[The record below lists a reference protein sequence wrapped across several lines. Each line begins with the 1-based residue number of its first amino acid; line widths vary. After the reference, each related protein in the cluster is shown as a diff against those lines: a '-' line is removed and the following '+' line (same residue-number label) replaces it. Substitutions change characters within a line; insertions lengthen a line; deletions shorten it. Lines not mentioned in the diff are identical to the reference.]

1 MNEKRKLYKNGLHY
15 IHIPFKESTITNT
28 TTANNKTGSTTES
41 QVPEVIPHEKEKGD
55 AKDGELSG
63 NNTQTT
69 TETTTE
75 VHYSIVPSDTNH
87 TINANNSGTKMY
99 FNIISYTNSNSIKI
113 TQSCIITYL
122 KAYCMF

>member
-15 IHIPFKESTITNT
+15 IHISFKESTITNT
-28 TTANNKTGSTTES
+28 TTANNNTGSTTES
-41 QVPEVIPHEKEKGD
+41 QVPEVIPHEKEKSD

-69 TETTTE
+69 TE
-75 VHYSIVPSDTNH
+75 VHYAIVPSDTNH
-87 TINANNSGTKMY
+87 TINTNNSGIKMY

-113 TQSCIITYL
+113 TQSRIITYL